1 MRNWVEIA
9 VGVYLLGMVLY
20 GHYRGFIRQA
30 VSMFALVATFA
41 IVNLGMPKA
50 CTLIK
55 DNTPVVS
62 MIEEGVK
69 NTHCQYNFKCGGL
82 CHDADCGIFADQG
95 IGKLVRHCNQ
105 TSHSFWHE

>member
-1 MRNWVEIA
+1 M
-9 VGVYLLGMVLY
+9 YLLGMVLY

-69 NTHCQYNFKCGGL
+69 ITLIPEDVQMPAQQRRSLKKCGFQL
-82 CHDADCGIFADQG
+82 P
-95 IGKLVRHCNQ
+95 
-105 TSHSFWHE
+105 